1 MKKILLATAA
11 AMTMGLSIATASAA
25 SAGVT
30 PSPVPTQF
38 GGTNHTCEAVPFD
51 GSSPTV
57 SPQFG
62 RNCDPRPVP
71 VQQNCARQIRIVP
84 RDVPSPEP
92 TYALSAK
99 ITHHD
104 DPSPAPSQQFG
115 LNPRPRPVQLRCR
128 PEHFDIAQA
137 WTGPRLGV
145 VIANY
150 AQAIGPVNG
159 VGTDTQLSNTL
170 DRLNLGSGR
179 VFLQHNGIGNP
190 IVNLNNC
197 TASLLQFGLWR
208 FNGGTGLNLH
218 AVGNGT
224 YRLALLAHFP
234 VRGNV
239 CSLSLIS
246 GNPLLSHRIG
256 PDFLSVGVHGD
267 GLARR

>member
-30 PSPVPTQF
+30 PSPAPSQQF
-38 GGTNHTCEAVPFD
+38 GGTNHTCEATPF
-51 GSSPTV
+51 GTA

-62 RNCDPRPVP
+62 RGDCTPRPVP
-71 VQQNCARQIRIVP
+71 VQRDCARQIRIVP

-115 LNPRPRPVQLRCR
+115 LNPRPRPVQLRCA
-128 PEHFDIAQA
+128 PEHFNVAQA
-137 WTGPRLGV
+137 WAGPGLST

-150 AQAIGPVNG
+150 AAATGPVNG
-159 VGTDTQLSNTL
+159 TGSDTQLSNTR

-179 VFLQHNGIGNP
+179 VVLNHNGIGSP
-190 IVNLNNC
+190 IVNTSNC
-197 TASLLQFGLWR
+197 TAGLLQFGTWN
-208 FNGGTGLNLH
+208 FNGGTGLNAH

-234 VRGNV
+234 NVRGICALN
-239 CSLSLIS
+239 LLS
-246 GNPLLSHRIG
+246 GNPLLQHRVS
-256 PDFLSVGVHGD
+256 PDFLTVAVHGD